1 MFLAED
7 YSSEIRG
14 ALAVAWFAFSLYW
27 AAVCGYVATEKG
39 RRETAW
45 AFAGFFGWFL
55 ALIPLAAAPSLYAP
69 TQPVPA
75 RRRTDED

>member
-27 AAVCGYVATEKG
+27 AAVCGYVLACDRTVG
-39 RRETAW
+39 SAYRRSE
-45 AFAGFFGWFL
+45 
-55 ALIPLAAAPSLYAP
+55 
-69 TQPVPA
+69 V
-75 RRRTDED
+75 RR

>member
-14 ALAVAWFAFSLYW
+14 ALVIAWFAFSLYW

-55 ALIPLAAAPSLYAP
+55 ALIPLAGGSVAVRAHSAGSSSAAN
-69 TQPVPA
+69 
-75 RRRTDED
+75 